1 MTATIGNPAQAG
13 PGTLLQVAAGRAVGG
28 ARRLQTDNSEDAQ
41 ANLNA
46 ASEQAAAAEVETS
59 GVVSGQT
66 VKSVKRGQDN
76 ANADASGSSFEE
88 TFDSIGQDAAQVQ
101 AGNSPV
107 VLPNLPLVQMPV
119 NGTSSTNSPQEQ
131 KASDETQAASSPSAA
146 LLKRAS
152 IIALMGTSDRMFSR
166 SLDMS
171 SGDDTAAQLPAQLE
185 GAANVIASTST
196 SPSTPIS
203 VTVDQQQTH
212 WNFAN
217 GSASSAAV
225 QASAV
230 PTKDPNVAE
239 AVVTSGNG
247 SVTNEPKAKTKTP
260 DATATFPAA
269 MESSEPQIPAT
280 SRVEQLPTPS
290 FSDGSHQGS
299 ANPNSSGQ
307 AGTQSQNPS
316 QSTPVERKIEKSDS
330 APLKVANIATDTSQ
344 PQAAASAVDQVRN
357 VIVDGL
363 AESKTDTVA
372 SASASGPTPPT
383 RPSAA
388 PMLRT
393 LDLTLSPEDLGAV
406 KLRLSLK
413 SNSLAIEAEAS
424 KASTAKLLNDD
435 RASLERGLRDAGYD
449 VSSMKIT
456 DVSASSSS
464 SGSNWQPGGSPS
476 RDGDQTRSGFS
487 SGQNSEM
494 QRRDA
499 STFNQS
505 QRRPKEDQ
513 PKTASLE
520 LPNAK
525 SSNAVYI

>member
-13 PGTLLQVAAGRAVGG
+13 PGTFMQITAGRAVGG
-28 ARRLQTDNSEDAQ
+28 ARRVQTDNSEDAQ

-59 GVVSGQT
+59 GVVGGQT
-66 VKSVKRGQDN
+66 VKPVKRSQDN
-76 ANADASGSSFEE
+76 SNADASGSSFEG
-88 TFDSIGQDAAQVQ
+88 TFDSIGQDATQAQVS
-101 AGNSPV
+101 NSPV
-107 VLPNLPLVQMPV
+107 ILPNLPLVQTPA
-119 NGTSSTNSPQEQ
+119 NGTSSANPPQEQ
-131 KASDETQAASSPSAA
+131 KAPDAMQAVSSPSAA

-152 IIALMGTSDRMFSR
+152 IIALIGTSDRMFSR
-166 SLDMS
+166 SPEMP
-171 SGDDTAAQLPAQLE
+171 SGDKAAAQLPVQLD
-185 GAANVIASTST
+185 GTADVTNSASAST
-196 SPSTPIS
+196 STPIS

-217 GSASSAAV
+217 GSATSVAV
-225 QASAV
+225 QASTV
-230 PTKDPNVAE
+230 STKDPSVAE
-239 AVVTSGNG
+239 AVVALSNG
-247 SVTNEPKAKTKTP
+247 SVTNAPKTKTP
-260 DATATFPAA
+260 DATATSPAA
-269 MESSEPQIPAT
+269 MESPEPQTLAT
-280 SRVEQLPTPS
+280 PRVEQLPTPS
-290 FSDGSHQGS
+290 FSDSGNQGS
-299 ANPNSSGQ
+299 GNPNSSGQ

-316 QSTPVERKIEKSDS
+316 QSTTVERKIGKSES
-330 APLKVANIATDTSQ
+330 APAKVANFAAAASQ

-363 AESKTDTVA
+363 STSNTDPAASV
-372 SASASGPTPPT
+372 SASIPAAPI

-388 PMLRT
+388 PVLRT

-464 SGSNWQPGGSPS
+464 SGSNWQTGGSPS
-476 RDGDQTRSGFS
+476 RDGDQARSGFT
-487 SGQNSEM
+487 SGQNNEM

-520 LPNAK
+520 LPNARP
-525 SSNAVYI
+525 SNAVYI